1 MRRHPDA
8 FERELYGEPAAGRLE
23 AVPAWRVLTLA
34 LLVFAVATVVGAYVH
49 LVDLP
54 PTDGGSTVVFG
65 GLLLTL
71 ASALLA
77 GWFILVF
84 HAVLERL
91 RSNFA

>member
-23 AVPAWRVLTLA
+23 AVPAWRFLALA
-34 LLVFAVATVVGAYVH
+34 LLVFAVATLVGAYVH

-65 GLLLTL
+65 GLVLTL

-77 GWFILVF
+77 GWFLLAF
-84 HAVLERL
+84 HAVVDRL
-91 RSNFA
+91 RSDRA